1 MIPPILPPL
10 PDTSSL
16 SDSSNSPFGT
26 RSFRF
31 KIVIAFVLLFGFYVW
46 GNLFVKDSVNKAA
59 RNDRAKLYVDVLT
72 DTKQAYAYRD
82 YEERYGESNSLSNS
96 RRLEQNQVRDVVK
109 SWRKLAESP
118 RASAGDWR
126 RLGIVQ
132 HAFGNAVDGAKSLD
146 KAAELSTTPR
156 TKKERDDFET
166 PPYLPAAKSAETER
180 KFWHA
185 IYDVADKKLP
195 QPTPIQAATLRS
207 ELAKYR
213 LGWFEHLAARQIS
226 LGVNDPLNAAAEK
239 SAALESCHRINLVNN
254 LRVLLILW
262 GFAALI
268 WYAIKALV
276 KKIKRKGLRS
286 DVMEIPSLPV
296 LPNAF
301 SYRARVIAF
310 LTYLVIPIMLI
321 IPLMLVRRLIGAA
334 SAVNLMRMQT
344 ILYLISAFAMVAL
357 ALWVL
362 DRLPGREGESA
373 GVHRDKSVL
382 QRLGFWSKEPGGEV
396 LRGIHGYGMA
406 MVVMLVAGG
415 ISWVL
420 FSRFKT
426 PSHPIVYELLV
437 MQTFSDRVLMF
448 LQVAVAAAI
457 TEEIMFRGVLYP
469 AFRER
474 FGVVGGITIT
484 SALFALAHPTLPGG
498 FLPLMA
504 LGAAFNIAYEKR
516 GSLLPCI
523 TMHAL
528 NNGLLILAEF
538 AVMAS

>member
-10 PDTSSL
+10 PNDSPP
-16 SDSSNSPFGT
+16 SDSAHSPFGT
-26 RSFRF
+26 PAFRL
-31 KIVIAFVLLFGFYVW
+31 KVMIAFVLLFGFILWNNV
-46 GNLFVKDSVNKAA
+46 FVKDSADRTAKD
-59 RNDRAKLYVDVLT
+59 DRAKLYVEALT
-72 DTKQAYAYRD
+72 ATKGAYAFRD
-82 YEERYGESNSLSNS
+82 YSKTYGLAQHLSDND
-96 RRLEQNQVRDVVK
+96 RAIKRENRDVIK
-109 SWRKLAESP
+109 RWKQLAESP

-132 HAFGNAVDGAKSLD
+132 HTFGNAKDGAKSLD
-146 KAAELSTTPR
+146 KAAELSTKPR
-156 TKKERDDFET
+156 TKKERDQFET
-166 PPYLPAAKSAETER
+166 PPYLPIAKTAIVEREFWQRIYGAETT
-180 KFWHA
+180 KPS
-185 IYDVADKKLP
+185 KL
-195 QPTPIQAATLRS
+195 TPLEAKRLLS
-207 ELAKYR
+207 ELKPYR
-213 LGWFEHLAARQIS
+213 LGWFDHLVARQIYLAS
-226 LGVNDPLNAAAEK
+226 NDSPSAVAEK
-239 SAALESCHRINLVNN
+239 SAALESCHQIALNNN
-254 LRVLLILW
+254 LRVILILW
-262 GFAALI
+262 GLVALI
-268 WYAIKALV
+268 WYGIKALV
-276 KKIKRKGLRS
+276 KRTKRKALRS
-286 DVMEIPSLPV
+286 DVMDIPNFPV
-296 LPNAF
+296 LPNTF

-310 LTYLVIPIMLI
+310 LSYLIIPVLLI
-321 IPLMLVRRLIGAA
+321 IPLMFARGLLVSA
-334 SAVNLMRMQT
+334 SAVNLMRAQT
-344 ILYLISAFAMVAL
+344 ILYLIFSFATVGF
-357 ALWVL
+357 ALWIMN
-362 DRLPGREGESA
+362 RLPNREGES
-373 GVHRDKSVL
+373 GGFRREKSVL
-382 QRLGFWSKEPGGEV
+382 QRIGLGSKEPLGEV

-406 MVVMLVAGG
+406 MVVMLVAVG
-415 ISWVL
+415 ISSLL

-516 GSLLPCI
+516 GSLLPGI

-528 NNGLLILAEF
+528 NNGMLILAEF